1 MSESAPTFDEW
12 KRLYQAA
19 IAFKDLAPW
28 LWMQET
34 DVFGIQNPET
44 KEFGFVS
51 IMGLLGEHLALAL
64 YLGAKGLQAFWELE
78 EGTAEPSLELS
89 TLPNH
94 LQASFE
100 DRDELIKRD
109 INVIKK
115 LGLKFRGHQVW
126 PLFRSYRPGFLPWD
140 LEAQEARFLTHALE
154 QAVDVALRFKQD
166 PELLT
171 PGDGVTYL
179 VRVPRK
185 EKGDLVWE
193 DQIVTVPPVEP
204 DPILITVSV
213 AGLEAVKLLPRDHRV
228 VEMDLF
234 VVPIRIQERGDRPY
248 MPYTLL
254 SVDRASGLVLAS
266 EFFEA
271 EETPQQ
277 TWSLVPASVLQ
288 QIETMK
294 AVPSR
299 LLVGSP
305 LLLHLVQTLADDLGL
320 PVELTNHLPNLAQ
333 AREALLQYAHRD
345 GDK

>member
-1 MSESAPTFDEW
+1 MSESVPTRSEW

-28 LWMQET
+28 EWIEET

-44 KEFGFVS
+44 EELGFVS

-64 YLGAKGLQAFWELE
+64 YLGAEGLQAFWHWEDT
-78 EGTAEPSLELS
+78 GTPPEDPFHVPL
-89 TLPNH
+89 H
-94 LQASFE
+94 MQASFE
-100 DRDELIKRD
+100 DRGELTKKDRG
-109 INVIKK
+109 VIKK
-115 LGLKFRGHQVW
+115 LGLKFRGSQAW
-126 PLFRSYRPGFLPWD
+126 PMFRSYHPGFLPWY
-140 LEAQEARFLTHALE
+140 LEAQEARFLAYALE

-166 PELLT
+166 PHILT
-171 PGDGVTYL
+171 PGEWDSYL

-185 EKGDLVWE
+185 GKRRVLVWE
-193 DQIVTVPPVEP
+193 DKVVTVPPVEP
-204 DPILITVSV
+204 DPIPISVSV
-213 AGLEAVKLLPRDHRV
+213 AQIEAVKRLPRDQRV

-234 VVPIRIQERGDRPY
+234 VAPVRIQQRGTRPY
-248 MPYTLL
+248 MPYMLL
-254 SVDRASGLVLAS
+254 SVDRASGLILAYKL
-266 EFFEA
+266 FEA

-305 LLLHLVQTLADDLGL
+305 LLLHLVQALADDLGL
-320 PVELTNHLPNLAQ
+320 PVELTNHLPNLAR
-333 AREALLQYAHRD
+333 ARKSLQQHF
-345 GDK
+345 G